1 MFKKSIAVC
10 LTAAVVGGAAPASAQ
25 EGGRAPVRIVVAS
38 APGGNVDVLGRILAE
53 HLSALTHQNYYVEN
67 RAGAGGNI
75 GTAYV
80 AKAKPD
86 GQTLL
91 IVSTSH
97 TSNVHLYRNVGYDP
111 IKSFAPIS
119 SLAGSAFAIAV
130 PVGSK
135 YKTLKDLVADARAH
149 PGALNYGSAGVGQ
162 GNHLGM
168 ELLKSDIGID
178 LMHVP
183 FTSMGAVVTALMGA
197 QVDVAMLTLPGALA
211 GAEAGKVRILGVTG
225 RQRVP
230 KLATVLTIREAIGHE
245 FDLTAWQG
253 LLGPAGMSD
262 KQVAELNQ
270 NVRKVMADPRVVEQL
285 DRIALTPDVST
296 PDEFGRFLSAETAR
310 WGKVIIDAKIG
321 VEKQ

>member
-10 LTAAVVGGAAPASAQ
+10 LAAAVSGGLTPASAQ

-38 APGGNVDVLGRILAE
+38 APGGNIDVLGRILAE

-80 AKAKPD
+80 AQARPD

-97 TSNVHLYRNVGYDP
+97 TSNVHLYRKVGYDP
-111 IKSFAPIS
+111 IKSFTPIS
-119 SLAGSAFAIAV
+119 SLAQSAFAIAV
-130 PVGSK
+130 PTGSK
-135 YKTLKDLVADARAH
+135 YQTLQDFVADARAH
-149 PGALNYGSAGVGQ
+149 PGRINYGSAGVGQ

-211 GAEAGKVRILGVTG
+211 ASDAGKVRILGVTG
-225 RQRVP
+225 RQRVA
-230 KLATVLTIREAIGHE
+230 KLAMVPTIREAIGHE
-245 FDLTAWQG
+245 FDLTSWQG
-253 LLGPAGMSD
+253 LLGPAGLPD
-262 KQVAELNQ
+262 KQVADLNE
-270 NVRKVMADPRVVEQL
+270 NVRKVMSSPQVVEQL
-285 DRIALTPDVST
+285 DRVALTPDVST
-296 PDEFGRFLSAETAR
+296 PAEFGRFLSSETAR
-310 WGKVIIDAKIG
+310 WGKVIGDAKIG
-321 VEKQ
+321 VDK

>member
-10 LTAAVVGGAAPASAQ
+10 LTAAVLGGPGVVWGQ
-25 EGGRAPVRIVVAS
+25 EGARPPVRIVVAS
-38 APGGNVDVLGRILAE
+38 APGGNIDVLGRILAE

-80 AKAKPD
+80 AQAKPD

-97 TSNVHLYRNVGYDP
+97 TSNVHLYRKVGYDP
-111 IKSFAPIS
+111 IKSFTPIS
-119 SLAGSAFAIAV
+119 SLAESAFAIAV

-135 YKTLKDLVADARAH
+135 YRTLQDFIADARAH
-149 PGALNYGSAGVGQ
+149 PGKINYGSAGVGQ

-168 ELLKSDIGID
+168 ELLKSDLGID

-183 FTSMGAVVTALMGA
+183 FTSMGAAVTALMGA
-197 QVDVAMLTLPGALA
+197 QVDVAMLTLPGALT
-211 GAEAGKVRILGVTG
+211 GSDAGKVRILGVTG

-230 KLATVLTIREAIGHE
+230 RLAMVPTIREAIGQE
-245 FDLTAWQG
+245 FDLVSWQG
-253 LLGPAGMSD
+253 LLGPAGLSD
-262 KQVAELNQ
+262 KQVADLNA
-270 NVRKVMADPRVVEQL
+270 NVRKVMSDPQVVEQL
-285 DRIALTPDVST
+285 DRVALTPDVST
-296 PDEFGRFLSAETAR
+296 PEAFGRFLASETVR
-310 WGKVIIDAKIG
+310 WGKVISDARIG
-321 VEKQ
+321 VDK